1 VKVPISN
8 VNLMRAT
15 ALLSALGVLI
25 LLAMVALSFWML
37 ERTRSSTEA
46 VLASRGERSALV
58 DLLSV
63 IQDAET
69 GQRGYLLTGEPRYL
83 EPFEAANTNIEPAF
97 AKLLSKLPPGEHSKT
112 FAKELKALIDAKLAE
127 STETVNLRR
136 EGKSDEALAV
146 VLTDRGKKVMD
157 DIRTLIHDEIAEV
170 EKRFSAE
177 VENQR
182 ESAAYLRVTTV
193 AGGLMIV
200 LAGLGVAWAMRTYMR
215 ELLEA
220 RSEVQALNTG
230 LEARVKER
238 TADLQRAND
247 EIQRFAYIVSH
258 DLRAPL
264 VNVMGF
270 TSEMQ
275 TSLEALEPLTTDP
288 AVLASPAGP
297 AAVAAITTD
306 VPEAISFIRAS
317 TRKMDGLINAILKL
331 SREGQRTLNPEAV
344 DLGAL
349 FEGIAASA
357 QHRLTETGGELKIN
371 QPVPVIT
378 SDRLALEQI
387 FGNLVDNALK
397 YRSPARPPVIDVSVQ
412 NDRSGW
418 VVINVQDNGRG
429 IGEEDFER
437 VFDLFR
443 RAGVQNQPGEGI
455 GLAHVRALVR
465 RLGGQ
470 ITLKSELGT
479 GTAFQV
485 ILPRNLREKQ
495 EQSSERRG

>member
-1 VKVPISN
+1 
-8 VNLMRAT
+8 
-15 ALLSALGVLI
+15 
-25 LLAMVALSFWML
+25 MVALSFWML

-200 LAGLGVAWAMRTYMR
+200 LAGLGVAWAMRTYTR
-215 ELLEA
+215 ELLLARGA
-220 RSEVQALNTG
+220 RS
-230 LEARVKER
+230 
-238 TADLQRAND
+238 
-247 EIQRFAYIVSH
+247 
-258 DLRAPL
+258 
-264 VNVMGF
+264 
-270 TSEMQ
+270 
-275 TSLEALEPLTTDP
+275 
-288 AVLASPAGP
+288 
-297 AAVAAITTD
+297 
-306 VPEAISFIRAS
+306 
-317 TRKMDGLINAILKL
+317 
-331 SREGQRTLNPEAV
+331 
-344 DLGAL
+344 
-349 FEGIAASA
+349 
-357 QHRLTETGGELKIN
+357 
-371 QPVPVIT
+371 
-378 SDRLALEQI
+378 
-387 FGNLVDNALK
+387 
-397 YRSPARPPVIDVSVQ
+397 
-412 NDRSGW
+412 
-418 VVINVQDNGRG
+418 
-429 IGEEDFER
+429 
-437 VFDLFR
+437 R
-443 RAGVQNQPGEGI
+443 R
-455 GLAHVRALVR
+455 
-465 RLGGQ
+465 
-470 ITLKSELGT
+470 
-479 GTAFQV
+479 
-485 ILPRNLREKQ
+485 
-495 EQSSERRG
+495 